1 MGRLITLTIKIFLI
15 LVPLFITA
23 CDGSDS
29 QPPAEPETSSS
40 DDDGSTPVTAND
52 DYVYTR
58 VNTQINIDAV
68 ANDTGDADASTVG
81 ITSSPANAIVNI
93 ELDGSITYI
102 PNADYI
108 GLDSFS
114 YSVSN
119 GTSDDVAVVQIGV
132 TAIPERVNVRSTGLV
147 GAGLEANMDTDFP
160 SIDLSSDGRYVVFHS
175 EASNLVDGDT
185 NDWSDAFV
193 HDRDTGETKIVS
205 SNGANAFPGLSITDD
220 GSLVFYHDQGWEIN
234 VVDTSTLAVEK
245 YFGVNG
251 GNGVT
256 ASGDGRYFAF
266 HSDQSHLLE
275 DTNTKYDIYVYDR
288 QDDVTII
295 TSKSSIGVQALD
307 DSDWP
312 AISTDG
318 TVVAYRSFA
327 SNLVIGDTNNQP
339 DVFVTNI
346 ANGVTSLVSITPN
359 GEQFDGGT
367 NNAPGISS
375 DGRYVVFAQDGTNDS
390 GIFLRDTQA
399 GVTTRIGGGGI
410 DPDISNDGRYAVYTA
425 HQFAPISGD
434 LNNSTDIV
442 VHDVQNGNSML
453 VVIGIN
459 SVMPNGN
466 SISAAISEDGKYI
479 AFASDTSN
487 LVDADTNSATDV
499 FVVNNPLFR

>member
-1 MGRLITLTIKIFLI
+1 MKTQSKKMAYFSAV
-15 LVPLFITA
+15 LVVISVISN
-23 CDGSDS
+23 C
-29 QPPAEPETSSS
+29 SS
-40 DDDGSTPVTAND
+40 DDGSTPIDDSSTPVDDGGTSVTAND

-160 SIDLSSDGRYVVFHS
+160 SIDLSANGRYVVFHS

-266 HSDQSHLLE
+266 HSDQPHLLE
-275 DTNTKYDIYVYDR
+275 DTNTTYDIYVYDR
-288 QDDVTII
+288 QGDVT
-295 TSKSSIGVQALD
+295 TRASESSDGIQSNEG
-307 DSDWP
+307 SDWP
-312 AISTDG
+312 ALSSDG
-318 TVVAYRSFA
+318 TAVAYRSFA

-346 ANGVTSLVSITPN
+346 SNGVTSLVSITPN

-390 GIFLRDTQA
+390 GIFMRDTQA
-399 GVTTRIGGGGI
+399 GVTTRIGGGI

-425 HQFAPISGD
+425 YQFAPISGD
-434 LNNSTDIV
+434 LNNFTDIV

-453 VVIGIN
+453 VVIGVN

-466 SISAAISEDGKYI
+466 SIRAAISEDGKYI

-499 FVVNNPLFR
+499 FVVKNPLFR